1 MHTTRIH
8 LAYLSLLVIFAIT
21 VLFSFPYS
29 LYFFA
34 TLKASI
40 ILVIF
45 MHFLNSEKITK
56 IYVFISIALL
66 GIGLIGILDDLVLRG
81 NVIIFK

>member
-8 LAYLSLLVIFAIT
+8 LAYISLLVLLAIT

-29 LYFFA
+29 MYFFA

-40 ILVIF
+40 ILIIF
-45 MHFLNSEKITK
+45 MHFLKSEEISK
-56 IYVFISIALL
+56 IYVFMAIALL
-66 GIGLIGILDDLVLRG
+66 GIAVFGTLDDLVLRG
-81 NVIIFK
+81 NVINFK